1 MSTSDRRRAQAQPST
16 GGVNRMC
23 QTRPDRRR
31 AQAQP
36 STGGVNRMCQTRYD
50 IASTV
55 LQFKRMGGI

>member
-23 QTRPDRRR
+23 QTRPD
-31 AQAQP
+31 
-36 STGGVNRMCQTRYD
+36 